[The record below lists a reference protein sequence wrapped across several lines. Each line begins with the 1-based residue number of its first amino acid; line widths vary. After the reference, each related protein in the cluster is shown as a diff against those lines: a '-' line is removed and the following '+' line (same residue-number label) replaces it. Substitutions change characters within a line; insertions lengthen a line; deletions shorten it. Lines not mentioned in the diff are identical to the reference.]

1 MKKTE
6 SSESNL
12 TSLIHGKLCQKSP
25 IPSEC
30 SIYRVPDR
38 LRSKIE
44 FYEPEIVSIGP
55 FHRGKQKLQTMEKI
69 KLWYLHCLLNRAP
82 TKETTLGCFIEAI
95 GSIEQDCR
103 GCYAEE
109 INFTDKQFI
118 EMMVVDGC
126 FIIEFFRKAS
136 VPEEVRRDKDDPV
149 FNTSWMAWEI
159 THDLFLLENQL
170 PWPVLDCLFKLTKSN
185 AEGRS
190 LLNLLNSFPLYVLR
204 TRDDRQIQYKH
215 LLDCLLNSY
224 AETYPVTKADH
235 LSFLKVDPIP
245 SVTELVQAGVRFETR
260 HEMKSLNITFKDG
273 VMTLPLIQFSEIT
286 LSIFKNLVAF
296 EHCDPS
302 KVHKLSSYGKVLKD
316 LVNTSKDVDFLVQRK
331 ILKISLS
338 SHDIA
343 GLGNWGY
350 NDAYDY
356 VFLYTDLYRE
366 VNAYYRCSRNRWRAI
381 LKRDY
386 FNNPWTSLS
395 VTAAILILLFS
406 LLQTLCSILT
416 YYGRTPN

>member
-1 MKKTE
+1 MEITE
-6 SSESNL
+6 LSESNL
-12 TSLIHGKLCQKSP
+12 TSLIHEKLCQKSP
-25 IPSEC
+25 IPSKC
-30 SIYRVPDR
+30 SIHRVPDR

-44 FYEPEIVSIGP
+44 CYEPKVVSIGP
-55 FHRGKQKLQTMEKI
+55 FHHGKQKLQAMEKI

-82 TKETTLGCFIEAI
+82 TKETTLECVIEAI
-95 GSIEQDCR
+95 GSIEQECR
-103 GCYAEE
+103 GSYAGE
-109 INFTDKQFI
+109 INFTEKQFI

-190 LLNLLNSFPLYVLR
+190 LLNLLNSFPLGALR
-204 TRDDRQIQYKH
+204 TRDDRQIQYKL
-215 LLDCLLNSY
+215 LLDCRFNSY
-224 AETYPVTKADH
+224 AETYQVTQANH
-235 LSFLKVDPIP
+235 LSFSKVDSIP

-260 HEMKSLNITFKDG
+260 QEMHSLNITFKDG
-273 VMTLPLIQFSEIT
+273 VMTLPLIQVSEIT
-286 LSIFKNLVAF
+286 LSIFRNLIAF

-302 KVHKLSSYGKVLKD
+302 KVYKLSSYGKVLKD
-316 LVNTSKDVDFLVQRK
+316 LAQTSKDVDFLVQRK

-338 SHDIA
+338 SHDLVS
-343 GLGNWGY
+343 LGNWVY

-356 VFLYTDLYRE
+356 VFLYTDLYHE
-366 VNAYYRCSRNRWRAI
+366 VYAYYRCSRNRWRAI

-395 VTAAILILLFS
+395 VIAAILILLFS

-416 YYGRTPN
+416 YYRCTPS